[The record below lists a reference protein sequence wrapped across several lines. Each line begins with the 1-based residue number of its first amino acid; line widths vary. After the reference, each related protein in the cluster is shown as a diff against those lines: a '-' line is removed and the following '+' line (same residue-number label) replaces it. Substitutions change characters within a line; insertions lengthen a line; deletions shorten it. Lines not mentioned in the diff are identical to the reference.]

1 MTREISRTFEYDS
14 RPAWNS
20 VTVRGIE
27 GRARATRTCSRAAPG
42 DIEQAQA
49 SQWAVDF
56 RPTNQPTPPRAS
68 KSASI
73 SRNWQVA
80 PATTAA
86 WAWILSPSASASGS
100 DNGTAG
106 PAEGGTGGLAGGVV
120 VVMMGSKQG
129 RRTSIR
135 DQPTRPLHHTT
146 PQATHWGQAP
156 TGEERPPRTAAP
168 EQDPRAGPQSRT
180 DRKSTR
186 LNSSHVAISY
196 AVFCLKKKTHPDAGG

>member
-1 MTREISRTFEYDS
+1 S

-56 RPTNQPTPPRAS
+56 RPTNQPAPPRAS

-120 VVMMGSKQG
+120 VVMMGSKRG
-129 RRTSIR
+129 RRTGIR
-135 DQPTRPLHHTT
+135 GQPSRPFHHTT
-146 PQATHWGQAP
+146 PQAMHWGQAP

-168 EQDPRAGPQSRT
+168 EQDPGARSEERRVGKEWRAGWT
-180 DRKSTR
+180 TC
-186 LNSSHVAISY
+186 H
-196 AVFCLKKKTHPDAGG
+196 